1 MTNILSTLQDFHKS
15 FDPFAIGFNDV
26 FDQLKAASRSI
37 PGYPPYNI
45 KQVKENKYVI
55 EMAVAGFA
63 KTDIDVSLE
72 GNKLIVKANAKEDTE
87 TENSYLYKGI
97 ATRNFER
104 QFTLAD
110 KIEIKDAE
118 LVNGMLKIWLENMVK
133 TQDLIKKIT
142 VKEKKED

>member
-1 MTNILSTLQDFHKS
+1 MTNLLSTLENFHKS

-26 FDQLKAASRSI
+26 FDQLKVASKSI

-45 KQVKENKYVI
+45 RQVKENKYVI

-72 GNKLIVKANAKEDTE
+72 GNKLVVKANAKEEPE

-97 ATRNFER
+97 AARNFER

-110 KIEIKDAE
+110 KVEIKDAE

-133 TQDLIKKIT
+133 AQDLVKKIT
-142 VKEKKED
+142 VKSKDE

>member
-1 MTNILSTLQDFHKS
+1 MSTLENFHKT